1 MMSAVPPVD
10 AGAETN
16 DALKG
21 PPAGFGLAAVIAI
34 LFNTALA
41 WAENVDEP
49 LNAYMASLSGDPWR
63 THGFAAVAV
72 FIVLG
77 YFFTSRG
84 FRIDGSR
91 LAALLVAASI
101 VAGGGLAL
109 WLVLI

>member
-10 AGAETN
+10 A
-16 DALKG
+16 DAKMNGVLKG
-21 PPAGFGLAAVIAI
+21 PAAGFGLAAVIAI

>member
-1 MMSAVPPVD
+1 MMSAVPPVE
-10 AGAETN
+10 AGAKIN
-16 DALKG
+16 GVLKG
-21 PPAGFGLAAVIAI
+21 PAAGFGLAAAIAI

-41 WAENVDEP
+41 WAMDVDEP
-49 LNAYMASLSGDPWR
+49 LKAYMASLSGHPWR

-77 YFFTSRG
+77 YLFTSRG

-91 LAALLVAASI
+91 LAALLAAASV

-109 WLVLI
+109 WFALT